1 VHETPE
7 DIAHLDDLIDRSFAA
22 AGPHLVSIATPER
35 RLSGDALCKRLTGMS
50 LLALAT
56 VTADGRPIVGAVD
69 GIFYRGA
76 FHFSSS
82 RDSLRYRHLAV
93 RPHVSAT
100 HLPGEHLA
108 VTVHGRAVEIDLD
121 GADQRGFRETV
132 LGVYLPRY
140 GDEFLRLLESGA
152 VYWRI
157 DAHRMFTFHAP
168 ELSLN
173 P

>member
-1 VHETPE
+1 VHETAE
-7 DIAHLDDLIDRSFAA
+7 DVARLDELINRSFAE

-35 RLSGDALCKRLTGMS
+35 RLSGDKVCERLTGMS

-69 GIFYRGA
+69 GIFYRAA
-76 FHFSSS
+76 FYFSSS

-93 RPHVSAT
+93 RPSVSAT

-121 GADQRGFRETV
+121 GADQRGFRDTV
-132 LGVYLPRY
+132 LEVYLPRY
-140 GDEFLRLLESGA
+140 GDEFLEFLDAGV

-157 DAHRMFTFHAP
+157 DADRLFTFHAT